1 MAWTANTASPSAN
14 AGADGRD
21 GHRLWRRSE
30 SALYR
35 VHVATER
42 RTPGSQTSLRE
53 ANRAR
58 IVNAIKKHGGLTQ
71 VELSGVTGLSPATVS
86 NIVKELSGA
95 GVLHTSPTTQ
105 SGRRA
110 RQVTLAHALG
120 LVVGVHFST
129 RHMRI
134 ALADVAHTVVAEHHL
149 PLAKDHR
156 ADNELDR
163 TALLIADMLDTLQAS
178 MSEVL
183 AVGIALTAP
192 VDRATGTTAR
202 SGILRGWDGIPV
214 AEVMQRRLKR
224 SVFVDNAANL
234 AALAELRMG
243 ASRGKQDSIYID
255 IGDGIGA
262 GLIINGR
269 IFRGHNGS
277 AGEFGHTTIVENGP
291 LCRCGNRGCLEAI
304 AGGYAILEGLKST
317 HGNLK
322 LNDVVTKA
330 MSGDPGA
337 IRAIADAGKHI
348 GIAAANLSNLV
359 DPERLVVGGELS
371 RAGEILLGPIRHA
384 MERSVIVDQ
393 LLMPDVVQGQLG
405 VRAATLGAVAYA
417 IDQVAIGTNDTTP

>member
-1 MAWTANTASPSAN
+1 M
-14 AGADGRD
+14 
-21 GHRLWRRSE
+21 
-30 SALYR
+30 
-35 VHVATER
+35 ATER

-58 IVNAIKKHGGLTQ
+58 IVDAIKKHGGLTQ
-71 VELSGVTGLSPATVS
+71 VELAGVTGLSPATVS
-86 NIVKELSGA
+86 NIVKELSA
-95 GVLHTSPTTQ
+95 SGVLHTSPTTQ

-110 RQVTLAHALG
+110 QHVTLAHALG

-163 TALLIADMLDTLQAS
+163 TTLLIADMLETLKAS

-183 AVGIALTAP
+183 AVGIALPAP
-192 VDRATGTTAR
+192 LDRNTGTTAR

-214 AEVMQRRLKR
+214 AELLERRLGR
-224 SVFVDNAANL
+224 PVFLDNAANL
-234 AALAELRMG
+234 GALAELRIG
-243 ASRGKQDSIYID
+243 AARGKSDAIYID
-255 IGDGIGA
+255 IGDGIGS
-262 GLIINGR
+262 GLIINGQV
-269 IFRGHNGS
+269 FRGHNGS

-304 AGGYAILEGLKST
+304 AGGYAILDGLKPT

-322 LNDVVTKA
+322 LNDIVTKA
-330 MSGDPGA
+330 MGG
-337 IRAIADAGKHI
+337 DAGATRALAEAGRHI
-348 GIAAANLSNLV
+348 GVAAANLSNLI

-384 MERSVIVDQ
+384 LERSVIVDEAA
-393 LLMPDVVQGQLG
+393 MPDVVQGQLG
-405 VRAATLGAVAYA
+405 ARASTLGAVAHA
-417 IDQVAIGTNDTTP
+417 IDQVAIGGNDTIG